1 MLASNVRVNV
11 RRMFA
16 PQGAIRALKLRLA
29 AASDTQM
36 CIQRTLVLVALR
48 ALWTHKISRLHS
60 IDAAPLLN
68 REGRV
73 HEAPSGQMA
82 LQMSYRRIWTVAET
96 ATTPANVITTER
108 RRCNKQRRGLNRRV
122 LWESTFI
129 EISNY

>member
-11 RRMFA
+11 RCVFA
-16 PQGAIRALKLRLA
+16 FQGAVRALKLRLA

-36 CIQRTLVLVALR
+36 CIQRTFVLVALR
-48 ALWTHKISRLHS
+48 AVWTHIISGLHS
-60 IDAAPLLN
+60 VDATPLLN
-68 REGRV
+68 RERRV

-82 LQMSYRRIWTVAET
+82 FQMGYRRVRTVAET
-96 ATTPANVITTER
+96 ATTPANVITIER
-108 RRCNKQRRGLNRRV
+108 RRCNKQRRGLNGRV